1 MCEGFNINGYYT
13 NNLISCTMDNDNIY
27 QYNNFSNQITL
38 IGVSIKKYNELKE
51 IADKYYNIL
60 VEKNIIEKPKTQED
74 LMSEML
80 KQMKE
85 MQEEIKS
92 LKNKNDRPV
101 LSLKK
106 EEKNA

>member
-27 QYNNFSNQITL
+27 QYNNFSNQKTL
-38 IGVSIKKYNELKE
+38 IGVTAKKYNDLKE

>member
-1 MCEGFNINGYYT
+1 
-13 NNLISCTMDNDNIY
+13 MDNDNIY
-27 QYNNFSNQITL
+27 QYNNFSNQKTL
-38 IGVSIKKYNELKE
+38 IGVSVKKYNELKE

>member
-1 MCEGFNINGYYT
+1 
-13 NNLISCTMDNDNIY
+13 
-27 QYNNFSNQITL
+27 
-38 IGVSIKKYNELKE
+38 
-51 IADKYYNIL
+51 
-60 VEKNIIEKPKTQED
+60 
-74 LMSEML
+74 MSEML

>member
-27 QYNNFSNQITL
+27 QYNNFSNQKTL

>member
-27 QYNNFSNQITL
+27 QYNNFSNQKTL
-38 IGVSIKKYNELKE
+38 IGVSVKKYNELKE

>member
-13 NNLISCTMDNDNIY
+13 NNLINCTMDNDNIY
-27 QYNNFSNQITL
+27 QYNNFSNQKTL
-38 IGVSIKKYNELKE
+38 IGVSVKKYNELKE

>member
-1 MCEGFNINGYYT
+1 
-13 NNLISCTMDNDNIY
+13 MDNDNIY
-27 QYNNFSNQITL
+27 QYNNFSNQKTL
-38 IGVSIKKYNELKE
+38 IGVTAKKYNDLKE

>member
-13 NNLISCTMDNDNIY
+13 NNLISCTIDNDNIY
-27 QYNNFSNQITL
+27 QYNNFSNQKTL
-38 IGVSIKKYNELKE
+38 IGITVKKYNDLKE

>member
-1 MCEGFNINGYYT
+1 
-13 NNLISCTMDNDNIY
+13 MDNDNIY
-27 QYNNFSNQITL
+27 QYNNFSNQKTL